1 MAEIE
6 HDLWHQIVARRDGLR
21 AQLLQAFEI
30 DDGRQGV
37 IAAVKFLRRHGYPA
51 AVVEAGPV
59 PVLGLTEPTKPTQG
73 DTPQC

>member
-59 PVLGLTEPTKPTQG
+59 PVLGLTEPTKPIQEKQ
-73 DTPQC
+73 QC